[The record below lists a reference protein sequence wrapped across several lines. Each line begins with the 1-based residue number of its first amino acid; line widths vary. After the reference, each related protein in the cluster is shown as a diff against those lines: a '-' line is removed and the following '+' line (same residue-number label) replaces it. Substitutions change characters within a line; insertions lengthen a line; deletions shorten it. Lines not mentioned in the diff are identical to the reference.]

1 MLIDHNYI
9 NRNFNNIMY
18 MKGLLKKL
26 LNSVNGISELD
37 FFIPTGLAKELGI
50 HDRIDY
56 ESRLAEEV
64 DSQNGTLDK
73 DEKDVNE
80 NEDESI
86 TESDSEFH
94 DWD

>member
-1 MLIDHNYI
+1 
-9 NRNFNNIMY
+9 

-26 LNSVNGISELD
+26 WNSVGGISELD
-37 FFIPTGLAKELGI
+37 FFMTESLSKELGI
-50 HDRIDY
+50 YDRIDY
-56 ESRLAEEV
+56 ET
-64 DSQNGTLDK
+64 DSQNGTLKK

-86 TESDSEFH
+86 SESASESASESDSEFH

>member
-1 MLIDHNYI
+1 
-9 NRNFNNIMY
+9 

-26 LNSVNGISELD
+26 WNSVGGISELD
-37 FFIPTGLAKELGI
+37 FFMTESLAKELGI
-50 HDRIDY
+50 YDKIDY
-56 ESRLAEEV
+56 ET
-64 DSQNGTLDK
+64 DSQNGTLKK

-86 TESDSEFH
+86 SESASESASESDSEFH

>member
-1 MLIDHNYI
+1 
-9 NRNFNNIMY
+9 

-26 LNSVNGISELD
+26 WNSVGGISELD
-37 FFIPTGLAKELGI
+37 FFMTESLAKELGI
-50 HDRIDY
+50 YDKIDY
-56 ESRLAEEV
+56 ETKLAAEV
-64 DSQNGTLDK
+64 DSQNGTLKK

-86 TESDSEFH
+86 SESASESASESDSEFH

>member
-1 MLIDHNYI
+1 
-9 NRNFNNIMY
+9 

-26 LNSVNGISELD
+26 WNSVGGISELD
-37 FFIPTGLAKELGI
+37 FFMTESLAKELGI
-50 HDRIDY
+50 YDRIDY
-56 ESRLAEEV
+56 ET
-64 DSQNGTLDK
+64 DSQNGTLKK

-86 TESDSEFH
+86 TESASEFH

>member
-1 MLIDHNYI
+1 
-9 NRNFNNIMY
+9 

-26 LNSVNGISELD
+26 WNSVGGISELD
-37 FFIPTGLAKELGI
+37 FFMTESLSKELGI
-50 HDRIDY
+50 YDRIDY
-56 ESRLAEEV
+56 ET
-64 DSQNGTLDK
+64 DSQNVTLKK

-86 TESDSEFH
+86 TESDSESASEFH

>member
-1 MLIDHNYI
+1 
-9 NRNFNNIMY
+9 

-26 LNSVNGISELD
+26 WNSVGGISELD
-37 FFIPTGLAKELGI
+37 FFMTESLSKELGI
-50 HDRIDY
+50 YDRIDY
-56 ESRLAEEV
+56 ET
-64 DSQNGTLDK
+64 DSQNGTLKK

-86 TESDSEFH
+86 SESASEFH

>member
-1 MLIDHNYI
+1 
-9 NRNFNNIMY
+9 

-26 LNSVNGISELD
+26 WNSVGGISELD
-37 FFIPTGLAKELGI
+37 FFMTESLSKELGI
-50 HDRIDY
+50 YDKIDY
-56 ESRLAEEV
+56 ET
-64 DSQNGTLDK
+64 DSQNGTLKK

-86 TESDSEFH
+86 TESASEFN

>member
-1 MLIDHNYI
+1 
-9 NRNFNNIMY
+9 

-26 LNSVNGISELD
+26 WNSVNGISELD
-37 FFIPTGLAKELGI
+37 VFMTEGLAKELGI

-56 ESRLAEEV
+56 ETRLAEEI
-64 DSQNGTLDK
+64 DIQNGTPDK

-86 TESDSEFH
+86 TESASEFH

>member
-1 MLIDHNYI
+1 
-9 NRNFNNIMY
+9 

-26 LNSVNGISELD
+26 WNSVGGISELD
-37 FFIPTGLAKELGI
+37 FFMTESLAKELGI
-50 HDRIDY
+50 YDKVDY
-56 ESRLAEEV
+56 ET
-64 DSQNGTLDK
+64 DSQNGTLKK

-86 TESDSEFH
+86 TESASEFN

>member
-1 MLIDHNYI
+1 
-9 NRNFNNIMY
+9 

-26 LNSVNGISELD
+26 WNSVGGISELD
-37 FFIPTGLAKELGI
+37 FFMTESLAKELGI
-50 HDRIDY
+50 YDKVDY
-56 ESRLAEEV
+56 ET
-64 DSQNGTLDK
+64 DSQNGTLKK